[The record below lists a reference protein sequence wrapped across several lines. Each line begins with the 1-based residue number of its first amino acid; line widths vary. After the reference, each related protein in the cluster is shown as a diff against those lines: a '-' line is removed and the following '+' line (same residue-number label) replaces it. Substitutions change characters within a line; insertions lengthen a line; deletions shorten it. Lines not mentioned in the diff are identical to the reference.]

1 MENNKYINKVIESL
15 VRTTKIDYENEKI
28 HPQFAFAPIYFHVS
42 RIDSLY
48 NFLHPYFKKYCTNQF
63 GLTDDEIFYVW
74 QEYKTIIS
82 DKIRNRE

>member
-1 MENNKYINKVIESL
+1 MNNKYLDKVIGFL
-15 VRTTKIDYENEKI
+15 VRSTNINYEKETIDS
-28 HPQFAFAPIYFHVS
+28 QFAFAPIYFHVS
-42 RIDSLY
+42 RIDSIF
-48 NFLHPYFKKYCTNQF
+48 NFLHPLFKKYCTNQF